1 PSPISE
7 ESVMSS
13 EDQVPRLFGPTG
25 RIPQVEAVSL
35 TRSTGITALREG
47 WRTAH
52 TVVLV
57 LVAPLLFVSYHAA
70 ADPSAGVLGVVVHG
84 ALALMASVLVTTYL
98 PLRRGETPQVSSC
111 AVVPALMVVAAG
123 VALNSSV
130 FPGGEAAALAVLSF
144 GLWQRLSGVSTCGV
158 TTTGPRT

>member
-1 PSPISE
+1 
-7 ESVMSS
+7 MSS

-111 AVVPALMVVAAG
+111 AVVPARRG
-123 VALNSSV
+123 D
-130 FPGGEAAALAVLSF
+130 PGLIPG
-144 GLWQRLSGVSTCGV
+144 
-158 TTTGPRT
+158 